1 MKKSILS
8 IYFILLIIGC
18 KNQEP
23 QKTTPQK
30 PLEVESLIGEE
41 GETVILGYM
50 NRANLNTPEFQ
61 AWFQPEYDNIKIPE
75 GWSEEFKPL
84 AKNLEFKLFLGTWCG
99 DTQRELGVCLN
110 FLISWEYPKT
120 KLKCIQYPK
129 LKTVL
134 LAMKKNMI
142 SLIFLP

>member
-75 GWSEEFKPL
+75 GWAEEFKL
-84 AKNLEFKLFLGTWCG
+84 ALFLKA
-99 DTQRELGVCLN
+99 ENKVPSSK
-110 FLISWEYPKT
+110 FSISPPT
-120 KLKCIQYPK
+120 GSPCANLVT
-129 LKTVL
+129 LVL
-134 LAMKKNMI
+134 VFFNL
-142 SLIFLP
+142 S

>member
-75 GWSEEFKPL
+75 
-84 AKNLEFKLFLGTWCG
+84 
-99 DTQRELGVCLN
+99 
-110 FLISWEYPKT
+110 
-120 KLKCIQYPK
+120 
-129 LKTVL
+129 
-134 LAMKKNMI
+134 
-142 SLIFLP
+142 